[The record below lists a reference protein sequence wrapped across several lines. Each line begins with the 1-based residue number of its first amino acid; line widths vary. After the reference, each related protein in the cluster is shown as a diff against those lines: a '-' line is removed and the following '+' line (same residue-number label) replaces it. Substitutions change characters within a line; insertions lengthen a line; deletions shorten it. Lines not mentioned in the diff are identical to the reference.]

1 MKTLVTGIAGF
12 IGFHVARKLL
22 ERGDM
27 VVGIDS
33 VNHYYDPKLKEAR
46 LAELEKIARTTNS
59 GYEFIRGNLADTA
72 FVESVFADQ
81 RFDRVIHLAA
91 QPGVRYSLEN
101 PHAYVE
107 SNIVAFTNILEASRK
122 NEVDHLTYASTSSV
136 YGANTRMPF
145 AEGDHADHP
154 IQFYAATKRSNELMA
169 HAYSHLYGLPTT
181 GLRFFTV
188 YGPWG
193 RPDMAPWLFT
203 SRIVEDRPIEVFNN
217 GDHLRDFTFVEDIAE
232 GVVKTSD
239 RPAAGD
245 PDWDSDQPDPATSS
259 APFRVFNIG
268 NHEPVKLMDFIEAIE
283 KAVGRK
289 AKKNFKPM
297 QMGDVHATF
306 ADISRLEKATG
317 FRPHTPVEEGV
328 RRFVEWYRDFYDV

>member
-1 MKTLVTGIAGF
+1 MKILVTGMAGF

-27 VVGIDS
+27 VVGID
-33 VNHYYDPKLKEAR
+33 NINDYYDVSLKQAR
-46 LAELEKIARTTNS
+46 LAELERMARATNA
-59 GYEFIRGNLADTA
+59 GYEFIHGNLADTE
-72 FVESVFADQ
+72 FVEDAFAEQ
-81 RFDRVIHLAA
+81 QFERVIHLAA
-91 QPGVRYSLEN
+91 QPGVRYSLVN

-107 SNIVAFTNILEASRK
+107 SNIVAFTNILEACRK
-122 NEVDHLTYASTSSV
+122 NEIGHLTYASTSSV
-136 YGANTRMPF
+136 YGANTKMPF
-145 AEGDHADHP
+145 TEGEHADHP

-203 SRIVEDRPIEVFNN
+203 SAIVEDRPIDVFNN
-217 GDHLRDFTFVEDIAE
+217 GDHLRDFTFVDDIAE
-232 GVVKTSD
+232 GVIQTSD

-245 PDWDSDQPDPATSS
+245 PDWDSDNPDPATSS
-259 APFRVFNIG
+259 APFRIFNIG
-268 NHEPVKLMDFIEAIE
+268 NHEPVKLLDFIQAIE
-283 KAVGRK
+283 KAVGRE
-289 AKKNFKPM
+289 ARKNFKPM

-306 ADISRLEKATG
+306 ADASRLEKAIG
-317 FRPHTPVEEGV
+317 FRPSTPIEEGV
-328 RRFVEWYRDFYDV
+328 RSFVEWYRDFYDV